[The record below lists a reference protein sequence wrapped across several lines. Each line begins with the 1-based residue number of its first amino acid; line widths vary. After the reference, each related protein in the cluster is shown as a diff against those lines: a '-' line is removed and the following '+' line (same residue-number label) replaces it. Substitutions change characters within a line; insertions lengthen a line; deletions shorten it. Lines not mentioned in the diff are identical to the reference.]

1 MKTSHLQNYEDED
14 QRKEDMEL
22 PTFDLSTIANATD
35 NFSSRNKLGEGGFGS
50 VYKVKVTASS
60 SSKCSHS

>member
-35 NFSSRNKLGEGGFGS
+35 NFSSRNKLGKGGFGS